1 MEDDFDFDFPFE
13 INYEK
18 VFKTNSILPMVRLL
32 AAELM
37 NNPYMTIGAYLQKAR
52 DSDFQLILEA
62 SEDEEDERLSDILLM
77 AEMLAK
83 AEGVETDS
91 IEDVY
96 KHLNSFITLVAVASL
111 ERKGLILADYDVM
124 SFGEEFAHSTIAKR
138 KPNV

>member
-1 MEDDFDFDFPFE
+1 MDEDFDFTFPME
-13 INYEK
+13 INYER
-18 VFKTNSILPMVRLL
+18 VLKTNSILPMVRLL
-32 AAELM
+32 AADLM
-37 NNPYMTIGAYLQKAR
+37 NNPYMTIGAYLQRAR
-52 DSDFQLILEA
+52 DEDLQLILEA

-91 IEDVY
+91 FDDVY
-96 KHLNSFITLVAVASL
+96 KHLNCFITLAAVASL

-124 SFGEEFAHSTIAKR
+124 SFGEEFAHHTIAKR

>member
-1 MEDDFDFDFPFE
+1 MEDNFDFDFPFE

-37 NNPYMTIGAYLQKAR
+37 KNPYMTIGAYLQKAR
-52 DSDFQLILEA
+52 DTDLQTILEA
-62 SEDEEDERLSDILLM
+62 SEDDEDERLSDILLM

-83 AEGVETDS
+83 AEGVETEC

-96 KHLNSFITLVAVASL
+96 KHLNSFITLTAVASL

-138 KPNV
+138 KP

>member
-1 MEDDFDFDFPFE
+1 MDEDFDFDFPFE

-18 VFKTNSILPMVRLL
+18 ILNTNSILPMVRLL
-32 AAELM
+32 AADLM
-37 NNPYMTIGAYLQKAR
+37 KNPYMTIGTYLQRAR
-52 DSDFQLILEA
+52 NDDLQLILEA

-96 KHLNSFITLVAVASL
+96 KHLNSFITLAAVASL

>member
-1 MEDDFDFDFPFE
+1 MDEDFDFDFPFE

-18 VFKTNSILPMVRLL
+18 ILKTNNILPMVRLL
-32 AAELM
+32 AADLM
-37 NNPYMTIGAYLQKAR
+37 KNPYMTIGSYLQRAR
-52 DSDFQLILEA
+52 DSDLQLILEA

-77 AEMLAK
+77 AEMLSK
-83 AEGVETDS
+83 AEGVETEC

-111 ERKGLILADYDVM
+111 ERKKLIIADYDVM

>member
-18 VFKTNSILPMVRLL
+18 ILNTNSILPMVRLL
-32 AAELM
+32 AADLM
-37 NNPYMTIGAYLQKAR
+37 KNPYMTIGTYLQRAR
-52 DSDFQLILEA
+52 NDDLQIILEA
-62 SEDEEDERLSDILLM
+62 SEDEDDERLSDILLM

-96 KHLNSFITLVAVASL
+96 KHLNSFITLAAVASL
-111 ERKGLILADYDVM
+111 ERKGMIIADYDVM
-124 SFGEEFAHSTIAKR
+124 SFGEEFAHYTIAKR

>member
-1 MEDDFDFDFPFE
+1 MEKDFDFDFPMS
-13 INYEK
+13 ISYERIVQAK
-18 VFKTNSILPMVRLL
+18 DILPMVRLL
-32 AAELM
+32 AADLM
-37 NNPYMTIGAYLQKAR
+37 KNPYMTLGTYFQTASA
-52 DSDFQLILEA
+52 SDLQLILEA

-83 AEGVETDS
+83 AEGVETEC

-96 KHLNSFITLVAVASL
+96 KHLNSFITLTAVASL

>member
-1 MEDDFDFDFPFE
+1 MDEDFDFDFPFE

-18 VFKTNSILPMVRLL
+18 ILNTNSILPMVRLL
-32 AAELM
+32 AADLM
-37 NNPYMTIGAYLQKAR
+37 KNPYMTIGAYLQRAR
-52 DSDFQLILEA
+52 NEDLQLILEA

-96 KHLNSFITLVAVASL
+96 KHLNSFITLAAVASL

>member
-13 INYEK
+13 INYER
-18 VFKTNSILPMVRLL
+18 VFKANNILPMVRLL

-37 NNPYMTIGAYLQKAR
+37 KNPYMTIGAYLQRAR
-52 DSDFQLILEA
+52 DSDLQLILEA

-83 AEGVETDS
+83 AEGVETDC

-124 SFGEEFAHSTIAKR
+124 SFGEEFAHHTIAKR

>member
-1 MEDDFDFDFPFE
+1 MEDDFYFEFPFE
-13 INYEK
+13 INYER
-18 VFKTNSILPMVRLL
+18 VFKANNILPMVRLL

-37 NNPYMTIGAYLQKAR
+37 KNPYMTIGSYLQRAR
-52 DSDFQLILEA
+52 DSDLQTILEA

-96 KHLNSFITLVAVASL
+96 KHLNSFITLAAVASL

-124 SFGEEFAHSTIAKR
+124 SFGEEYAHSTIAKR

>member
-37 NNPYMTIGAYLQKAR
+37 KNPYMTIGAYLQKAR

>member
-1 MEDDFDFDFPFE
+1 MDDDFDFNFPME

-18 VFKTNSILPMVRLL
+18 VLNTNSILPMVRLL
-32 AAELM
+32 AADLM
-37 NNPYMTIGAYLQKAR
+37 KNPYMTIGAFLQRAR
-52 DSDFQLILEA
+52 NDDLQLILEA

-96 KHLNSFITLVAVASL
+96 KHLNSFITLAAVASL

>member
-1 MEDDFDFDFPFE
+1 MDEDFDFDFPFE

-18 VFKTNSILPMVRLL
+18 ILKTNNILPMVRLL
-32 AAELM
+32 AADLM
-37 NNPYMTIGAYLQKAR
+37 KNPYMTIGSYLQRAR
-52 DSDFQLILEA
+52 DSDLQLILEA

-83 AEGVETDS
+83 AEGVETEC

-111 ERKGLILADYDVM
+111 ERKKLIIADYDVM
-124 SFGEEFAHSTIAKR
+124 SFGEEFAHSTIAKK

>member
-1 MEDDFDFDFPFE
+1 MDDDFDFNFPME
-13 INYEK
+13 KNYEK
-18 VFKTNSILPMVRLL
+18 VLNTNSILPMVRLL
-32 AAELM
+32 AADLM
-37 NNPYMTIGAYLQKAR
+37 KNPYMTIGAFLQRAR
-52 DSDFQLILEA
+52 NDDLQLILEA

-96 KHLNSFITLVAVASL
+96 KHLNSFITLAAVASL

>member
-1 MEDDFDFDFPFE
+1 MDEDFDFNFPME

-18 VFKTNSILPMVRLL
+18 ILATNSILPMVRLL
-32 AAELM
+32 AADLM
-37 NNPYMTIGAYLQKAR
+37 KNPYMTIGAFLQRAR
-52 DSDFQLILEA
+52 NDDLQLILEA
-62 SEDEEDERLSDILLM
+62 SEEEEDERLSDILLM

-111 ERKGLILADYDVM
+111 ERKNLIDADYDVM
-124 SFGEEFAHSTIAKR
+124 SFGEEFAHHTIAKR

>member
-1 MEDDFDFDFPFE
+1 MDEDFDFDFPFE

-18 VFKTNSILPMVRLL
+18 ILKTNNILPMVRLL
-32 AAELM
+32 AADLM
-37 NNPYMTIGAYLQKAR
+37 KNPYMTIGSYLQRAR
-52 DSDFQLILEA
+52 DSDLQLILEA
-62 SEDEEDERLSDILLM
+62 SEVEEDERLSDILLM

-83 AEGVETDS
+83 AEGVETEC

-111 ERKGLILADYDVM
+111 ERKKLIIADYDVM
-124 SFGEEFAHSTIAKR
+124 SFGEEFAHSTIAKK

>member
-18 VFKTNSILPMVRLL
+18 ILNTNSILPMVRLL
-32 AAELM
+32 AADLM
-37 NNPYMTIGAYLQKAR
+37 KNPYMTIGAYLQRAR
-52 DSDFQLILEA
+52 NEDLQLILEA

-96 KHLNSFITLVAVASL
+96 KHLNSFITLAAVASL

>member
-18 VFKTNSILPMVRLL
+18 ILNTNSILPMVRLL
-32 AAELM
+32 AADLM
-37 NNPYMTIGAYLQKAR
+37 KNPYMTIGAYLQRAR
-52 DSDFQLILEA
+52 NEDLQLILEA

-96 KHLNSFITLVAVASL
+96 KHLNSFITLAAVASL

-124 SFGEEFAHSTIAKR
+124 SFGEEYAHSTIAKR

>member
-1 MEDDFDFDFPFE
+1 MKEDFNFDFPFE

-18 VFKTNSILPMVRLL
+18 VFKTNDILPMVRLL

-37 NNPYMTIGAYLQKAR
+37 KNPYMTIGSYLQRAR
-52 DSDFQLILEA
+52 DSDLQLILEA

-83 AEGVETDS
+83 AEGVETEC

-96 KHLNSFITLVAVASL
+96 KHLNSFITLAAVASL
-111 ERKGLILADYDVM
+111 ERKKLIIADYDVM

>member
-1 MEDDFDFDFPFE
+1 MEDDFYFDFPFE
-13 INYEK
+13 INYER
-18 VFKTNSILPMVRLL
+18 VFKANNILPMVRLL

-37 NNPYMTIGAYLQKAR
+37 KNPYMTIGAYLQRAR
-52 DSDFQLILEA
+52 DSDLQTILEA

-96 KHLNSFITLVAVASL
+96 KHLNSFITLAAVASL

>member
-1 MEDDFDFDFPFE
+1 MDEDFDFDFPFE

-18 VFKTNSILPMVRLL
+18 ILNTNSILPMVRLL
-32 AAELM
+32 AADLM
-37 NNPYMTIGAYLQKAR
+37 KNPYMTIGAYLQRAR
-52 DSDFQLILEA
+52 NEDLQLILEA
-62 SEDEEDERLSDILLM
+62 SEDEEDERLRDILLM

-91 IEDVY
+91 IEDVF
-96 KHLNSFITLVAVASL
+96 KHLNSFITLAAVASL